1 MVLYSLF
8 ISHGLMGC
16 YRKVILANGTC
27 FSCCYCYGE
36 VADVEVKIKVYVY
49 MDCPPGQKKRSL
61 TTGGWWPLME
71 VML

>member
-16 YRKVILANGTC
+16 YRKVIVANGTC
-27 FSCCYCYGE
+27 FSCHYCNGE
-36 VADVEVKIKVYVY
+36 VADVEVKIKVCMY
-49 MDCPPGQKKRSL
+49 GLSARTKKRRL
-61 TTGGWWPLME
+61 TRGGWWPLME